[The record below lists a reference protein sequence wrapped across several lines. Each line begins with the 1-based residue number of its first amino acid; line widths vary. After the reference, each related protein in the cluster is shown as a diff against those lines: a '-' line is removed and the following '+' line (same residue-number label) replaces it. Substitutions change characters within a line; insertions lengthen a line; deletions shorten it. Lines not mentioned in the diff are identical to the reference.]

1 MTEKQRDNL
10 HWLRRSGFGNLL
22 TLAVD
27 IPVRVMD
34 CTGSAAVS
42 TVVAGI
48 EWVQQNA
55 VYPAVALMSL
65 GTAASVPLDTAVKS
79 LTDANITVVVAA
91 GNNDEG
97 AANLSMQTHHYWDIL
112 AGSGR
117 KLVPFPAGSLADASR
132 LIK

>member
-1 MTEKQRDNL
+1 
-10 HWLRRSGFGNLL
+10 
-22 TLAVD
+22 
-27 IPVRVMD
+27 MD

-65 GTAASVPLDTAVKS
+65 GTAASDALDTAVQS

-91 GNNDEG
+91 GNNDLGED
-97 AANLSMQTHHYWDIL
+97 ALH
-112 AGSGR
+112 
-117 KLVPFPAGSLADASR
+117 FPPAPPC
-132 LIK
+132 K